1 MNSRKNNLLE
11 TLANEFFDL
20 RKYFSLFKAYTY
32 APHSGNDTKST
43 AEIASILNLDQN
55 TGTERYN
62 EIFFLPTDERKNF
75 LGQIIFFCIGKN
87 PPDLG
92 HPSNLFGHSLDI
104 AAGDDQSR
112 SWIRTGNLSYEIS
125 HIAVRAA
132 GKSTGIDYDHVTLR
146 KVFFVV

>member
-1 MNSRKNNLLE
+1 
-11 TLANEFFDL
+11 L
-20 RKYFSLFKAYTY
+20 RKYFSLFKTYTC

-43 AEIASILNLDQN
+43 AKIASILNLDQN

-62 EIFFLPTDERKNF
+62 EIFFLPADERKNF

-132 GKSTGIDYDHVTLR
+132 CKCTGIDNDHVALR